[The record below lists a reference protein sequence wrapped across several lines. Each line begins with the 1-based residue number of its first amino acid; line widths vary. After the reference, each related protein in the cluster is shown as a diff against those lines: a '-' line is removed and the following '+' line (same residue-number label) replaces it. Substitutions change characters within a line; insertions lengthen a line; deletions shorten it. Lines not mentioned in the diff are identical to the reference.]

1 MLDPKL
7 MRARRFS
14 RAAATYDEG
23 AAVQAEAARMLFEM
37 LKERLNGNGS
47 GLRILEA
54 GCGTGTLSRM
64 LLSLA
69 PASLDLLD
77 ISEGMLEQCR
87 ERLGAANP
95 AIHLAVADCERD
107 PLPGG
112 FDLVAS
118 SSAMQWFE
126 DLRRGFVNL
135 RTALKPHGLM
145 GIFVFTE
152 GTFDEIRK
160 VSGDGISYRT
170 AAEVEEIARD
180 LLGDVQACKLERT
193 THYEDPLSM
202 LKSLRGCGVSGTGG
216 RAWTRGRLKAF
227 SQEYASRFSDKDGVR
242 LSWRGLFVTGRAP

>member
-1 MLDPKL
+1 MRDPKS

-14 RAAATYDEG
+14 RAAATYDQG

-37 LKERLNGNGS
+37 LKERLNGNCS
-47 GLRILEA
+47 GLRIFEA
-54 GCGTGTLSRM
+54 GCGTGTLSKK
-64 LLSLA
+64 LLELA
-69 PASLDLLD
+69 PARLDLFDL
-77 ISEGMLEQCR
+77 SEGMLMQCR
-87 ERLGAANP
+87 ERLGSDP

-107 PLPGG
+107 LLPGG

-126 DLRRGFVNL
+126 DFRQGFINL

-152 GTFDEIRK
+152 GTFEEIRE

-170 AAEVEEIARD
+170 AAEVEEIAMG
-180 LLGDVQACKLERT
+180 LLDDVQVRRLERT
-193 THYEDPLSM
+193 THYKDPLSM

-227 SQEYASRFSDKDGVR
+227 SQEYESKFSVQDGVR
-242 LSWRGLFVTGRAP
+242 LSWRGVFVTGRAP

>member
-1 MLDPKL
+1 MLDSKS

-14 RAAATYDEG
+14 RAAVTYDQG
-23 AAVQAEAARMLFEM
+23 AAVQAEAARTLFEM
-37 LKERLNGNGS
+37 LKERLSGNCS
-47 GLRILEA
+47 DMRILEA
-54 GCGTGTLSRM
+54 GCGTGTLSKM
-64 LLSLA
+64 LLELA
-69 PASLDLLD
+69 PARLELFD

-87 ERLGAANP
+87 KRLENNP
-95 AIHLAVADCERD
+95 AIRLAVADCERD

-152 GTFDEIRK
+152 GTFEEIRE

-170 AAEVEEIARD
+170 AAEVEEIARG
-180 LLGDVQACKLERT
+180 LLDDVQVRKLERT
-193 THYEDPLSM
+193 THYKDPVSM

-227 SQEYASRFSDKDGVR
+227 SEEYARRFSDEDGVR
-242 LSWRGLFVTGRAP
+242 LSWRGIFVTGRAP